1 MITAQSLLMTGD
13 LLSAFPRKL
22 NYMDAPQ
29 VAAPTDEL
37 VEWVGSMLSALAQHH
52 PAAAFAGPSSRGC

>member
-1 MITAQSLLMTGD
+1 MTGD
-13 LLSAFPRKL
+13 LLCAFPRKL